1 MRKNTWLSFQARV
14 DAIWHKIWHPTHRV
28 KWRTNEANICPGD
41 IACETCNQVF
51 WCRMLGKKEK

>member
-1 MRKNTWLSFQARV
+1 MRNQWLGFQARV
-14 DAIWHKIWHPTHRV
+14 DAILHKILHPTHSV
-28 KWRTNEANICPGD
+28 KWRTNEGDICPGD